1 MKNMKKLIFIVIA
14 SLSLLVST
22 VYATWIIMKNVSL
35 TPSYDP
41 NAVNVFMEEFDG
53 QSVDYNG
60 GMQTPKSSKFTTGD
74 VIFKHR
80 KAYSD
85 DSYASGG
92 PFDAGTYEVLIQ
104 SNNDSIN
111 YSDTVVLFTVNP
123 INPTITTPPTAS
135 KPTIEGEQPTISSA
149 VVKGVTADGT
159 LSGSWQFDL
168 STLTFGKQ
176 TVQTLTKTVSCSF
189 IPQSPNYNSIST
201 DISVEI
207 IPVAFI
213 GTNYY
218 GTVEQAID
226 DAASGNNIFVIPE
239 IKDKTD
245 HYPTIKKAET
255 TLDAG
260 VTLTLTQNSDDYDDG
275 YFIYTNKQAYA
286 APTTTTTYGSQL
298 CLSENS
304 ILNIYGTLTIGAY
317 VQPNSEV
324 YGKRFGVLMNNG
336 TINLKSSSTLNAY
349 GYLKGTG
356 LVEAESQSTINDLF
370 RMYDFAGG
378 RYAPGIYY
386 KTMKYSWFR
395 WSFTYNNVMPFNC
408 YSFHNISC
416 LLNIYVGS
424 TYTAR
429 YQINISNTI
438 YVGVLNVIGPGGLFE
453 IETEH
458 ISRNIKLLTP
468 SGEDEF
474 VDFDNLNYTTS
485 NQSKDQIEVYDF
497 YGKVKDNTLSLSM
510 SLDLKITS
518 VNMTINTKPEVAMP
532 ISTMQFN
539 FKKGSSGVFD
549 ASSYKFLPGSKITIE
564 EGASVEFASGINL
577 IMYGEYYDNFIT
589 TNSSGTEVKTPASFS
604 YYSQRKNLYQSNSTS
619 VIEKYKSKVI
629 VYGTFIH
636 KGGFGG
642 NIYKSNNAV
651 VTLSNNSGTIKWLD
665 RINYLNIDLSSI
677 TQLASGIDLGGTVS
691 DKTTVATIN
700 TL

>member
-85 DSYASGG
+85 DSYTSGG

-168 STLTFGKQ
+168 SALTFGKQ

-218 GTVEQAID
+218 GTVELAID
-226 DAASGNNIFVIPE
+226 DATSGNNIFVIPE

-245 HYPTIKKAET
+245 HYPTIKNAET

-286 APTTTTTYGSQL
+286 DPTTTTTYGSQL

-370 RMYDFAGG
+370 RMYDFPSVRYAGG
-378 RYAPGIYY
+378 MYIKTFKNY
-386 KTMKYSWFR
+386 KPNA
-395 WSFTYNNVMPFNC
+395 YNNIFPLNC
-408 YSFHNISC
+408 YSIHNISSKIK
-416 LLNIYVGS
+416 IYSGAN
-424 TYTAR
+424 YYGI
-429 YQINISNTI
+429 YQINISNSI
-438 YVGVLNVIGPGGLFE
+438 YSGKIHFIGSTGLFKISSGYLERE
-453 IETEH
+453 IFADYDDSTKTYTSYDNSSYT
-458 ISRNIKLLTP
+458 IGNQNI
-468 SGEDEF
+468 
-474 VDFDNLNYTTS
+474 Y
-485 NQSKDQIEVYDF
+485 QIEKYDF
-497 YGKVKDNTLSLSM
+497 SCALTDNTISLQLSL
-510 SLDLKITS
+510 LGYFDLTITTGTS
-518 VNMTINTKPEVAMP
+518 VAMP
-532 ISTMQFN
+532 IGMMHFN
-539 FKKGSSGVFD
+539 FKNGSSGNFS
-549 ASSYKFLPGSKITIE
+549 ANSYKFLPGSLVTIE
-564 EGASVEFASGINL
+564 SGAKLQFGSSTKIVFYAD
-577 IMYGEYYDNFIT
+577 YYDNYT
-589 TNSSGTEVKTPASFS
+589 VKNQSGTDTTSSWANHYYKKRSTLYNGTSVKDNYKTMVNVYGTLQVNNQFGGIINKYPGSSVTINTSSATLPWLDSITE
-604 YYSQRKNLYQSNSTS
+604 LSNSTAARL
-619 VIEKYKSKVI
+619 VMP
-629 VYGTFIH
+629 F
-636 KGGFGG
+636 
-642 NIYKSNNAV
+642 
-651 VTLSNNSGTIKWLD
+651 VTTN
-665 RINYLNIDLSSI
+665 
-677 TQLASGIDLGGTVS
+677 LGGVVS